1 MLKKM
6 VEPHQDGKIYREI
19 IKIDKE
25 KCTGCGACAD
35 GCPEGAIQVID
46 GKARLVSELLCDGLG
61 ACMGDCP
68 EDAIIKEKRVAEPY
82 DEKKVMSNI
91 VKQGKNT
98 IIAHLKHLRH
108 YDQVEYFNQ
117 AIEYL
122 EENGLEIPKNEELQ
136 EPSSCH
142 SQPGG
147 CPGSRTMDL
156 RTTQPESTG
165 QVEIGS
171 ELQNW
176 PIQLQLLNPNA
187 PYLKGADLLIVADCV
202 GFSNPNL
209 HQKYLKGKILV
220 IFCPKLDSDVDS
232 YINKLAY
239 VFKNQDI
246 KSITTMHMQVPCC
259 FGIKSIIEKA
269 LEKAGKK
276 DIIPLEEKT
285 ISIRG
290 EEL

>member
-1 MLKKM
+1 MTRAN
-6 VEPHQDGKIYREI
+6 QDVKIYREI
-19 IKIDKE
+19 IKIDVE
-25 KCTGCGACAD
+25 KCTGCGACAE
-35 GCPEGAIQVID
+35 GCPEGAIQIID

-61 ACMGDCP
+61 ACIGDCP

-91 VKQGKNT
+91 VKQGRNT

-122 EENGLEIPKNEELQ
+122 EENGLDIPENEELR
-136 EPSSCH
+136 EASSCE
-142 SQPGG
+142 SQAGG

-156 RTTQPESTG
+156 RTTQSESTG
-165 QVEIGS
+165 QVVIGS

-187 PYLKGADLLIVADCV
+187 PYLKGANLLIVADCV

-220 IFCPKLDSDVDS
+220 IFCPKLDSDVDG

-239 VFKNQDI
+239 VFKNQGI

-276 DIIPLEEKT
+276 DIIPLDEKT